1 MDTLD
6 EKLVKIFPNE
16 SVLKNPENY
25 SAFGGRALPSF
36 IRDWLVKKYAD
47 DAGSVDGYAL
57 ARFLQEH
64 IPDKETSHTIKGQL
78 TKGEDVQLL
87 MRMVVEVDVKTGS
100 YRLAIPDLGVK
111 ANEASVNASLLH
123 KHRELLGGEV
133 WGVGKL
139 TWIAPTATGK
149 KDGHIELIDFKPF
162 KPYDVDIEYY
172 RQARDKFTVDEW
184 VNLLIKS
191 MEYNPGGFEGLTQ
204 KLRFLARLLPFVQQR
219 LNMVELAPKGTGKS
233 YVFGNL
239 TKYGW
244 LISGGTVTRAKLF
257 YDMQKNS
264 PGIVT
269 SYDYVAMDEVATIV
283 FADADELAGAMK
295 NYLESG
301 AFTVGKSRQEAD
313 AGFVLLGNI
322 PLTSDLRPRNSHYF
336 EDLPPMFRESA
347 LLDRFH
353 GFIEGW
359 YLPRI
364 QENLKVRGYT
374 LNVEYFSEV
383 LHALRSVADYDVVV
397 GEMLVVPTK
406 ADTRDVTAVKR
417 LCAAYLR
424 LLFPNVHKSKDITPA
439 DFDLYCLQP
448 ALEKRAIIRRQA
460 HLVDSEFREEMP
472 DITVKRDP
480 SGSSTGNRTDDLFE
494 DEPAT
499 PGA

>member
-1 MDTLD
+1 MDRID
-6 EKLVKIFPNE
+6 EKLVELFPNE
-16 SVLKNPENY
+16 SVLKTPENY

-47 DAGSVDGYAL
+47 STGRVDGYAL

-87 MRMVVEVDVKTGS
+87 MRMVVEVDVKTGN

-111 ANEASVNASLLH
+111 ANEASVNTSLVH
-123 KHRELLGGEV
+123 EHRELLGGEV
-133 WGVGKL
+133 WGVGRL
-139 TWIAPTATGK
+139 TWIAPTGTGK

-162 KPYDVDIEYY
+162 KPYDVDIDYY
-172 RQARDKFTVDEW
+172 REARTKFTVEEW
-184 VNLLIKS
+184 VDLLIRA
-191 MEYNPGGFEGLTQ
+191 MEYDPDGFSGLTQ
-204 KLRFLARLLPFVQQR
+204 KLRFLARLLPFVQAR

-269 SYDYVAMDEVATIV
+269 AYDYVAMDEVATIV
-283 FADADELAGAMK
+283 FADPDELAGAMK

-301 AFTVGKSRQEAD
+301 SFTVGKSRQEAD

-322 PLTSDLRPRNSHYF
+322 PLTSDLHPRNSRYF
-336 EDLPPMFRESA
+336 EDLPLMFRESA

-359 YLPRI
+359 YLPRVR
-364 QENLKVRGYT
+364 ENLKVKGYT

-383 LHALRSVADYDVVV
+383 MHALRSIADYDVVV
-397 GEMLVVPTK
+397 NEMITVPAK

-417 LCAAYLR
+417 LCAGYLR
-424 LLFPNVHKSKDITPA
+424 LLFPNVHQSRDISA
-439 DFDLYCLQP
+439 DDFDLYCLQP

-460 HLVDSEFREEMP
+460 HLVDSEFKEEMP
-472 DITVKRDP
+472 DISIRRDHVGFAKENHMDDP
-480 SGSSTGNRTDDLFE
+480 SS
-494 DEPAT
+494 DELAT
-499 PGA
+499 PDA

>member
-1 MDTLD
+1 MTDLD
-6 EKLVKIFPNE
+6 KKLAELFPNE

-25 SAFGGRALPSF
+25 SAFSGRALPSF
-36 IRDWLVKKYAD
+36 IRDWLVKRYANED
-47 DAGSVDGYAL
+47 GHVDGFGL
-57 ARFLQEH
+57 ARFLQDH
-64 IPDKETSHTIKGQL
+64 IPDKETSQTIKGQL

-87 MRMVVEVDVKTGS
+87 MRMVIDVDVKTGN

-111 ANEASVNASLLH
+111 SNEASVNKSLTDQ
-123 KHRELLGGEV
+123 HRELLGGEA

-139 TWIAPTATGK
+139 TWIGPSSPSK
-149 KDGHIELIDFKPF
+149 KDGHIELVDFKPF
-162 KPYDVDIEYY
+162 KPYDVDVEYY
-172 RQARDKFTVDEW
+172 RQARAKFSTDEW
-184 VNLLIKS
+184 VDLMIKS
-191 MEYNPGGFEGLTQ
+191 MEYNPDGFESLTQ
-204 KLRFLARLLPFVQQR
+204 KLRFLARLLPFVQPR

-269 SYDYVAMDEVATIV
+269 SYDFVAMDEVATIV
-283 FADADELAGAMK
+283 FADPDELAGAMK

-301 AFTVGKSRQEAD
+301 SFTVGRSRQEAD

-322 PLTSDLRPRNSHYF
+322 PLTANLCPRNPRYF
-336 EDLPPMFRESA
+336 EDLPPIFRDSA

-359 YLPRI
+359 QLPRVR
-364 QENLKVRGYT
+364 ENLKINGYT

-383 LHALRSVADYDVVV
+383 LHQLRSVADFDVIV
-397 GEMLVVPTK
+397 GEMLDIPSK

-424 LLFPNVHKSKDITPA
+424 LLFPYVHSTKDISSE
-439 DFDLYCLQP
+439 DFETYCLRP
-448 ALEKRAIIRRQA
+448 AIEKRAIVRRQA
-460 HLVDSEFREEMP
+460 HLLDSEFKEEMP
-472 DITVKRDP
+472 DISVRRP
-480 SGSSTGNRTDDLFE
+480 FPVL
-494 DEPAT
+494 
-499 PGA
+499 

>member
-1 MDTLD
+1 MDTID
-6 EKLVKIFPNE
+6 EKLVELFPNE
-16 SVLKNPENY
+16 SVLKNSENY
-25 SAFGGRALPSF
+25 SAFAGRALPSF

-47 DAGSVDGYAL
+47 SKGCVDGYAL

-78 TKGEDVQLL
+78 AKGEDVQLL
-87 MRMVVEVDVKTGS
+87 MRMVVEVDVKTGH

-111 ANEASVNASLLH
+111 TNEASVNASLVH
-123 KHRELLGGEV
+123 EHRELLGGEV

-139 TWIAPTATGK
+139 TWVAPSAMGK

-162 KPYDVDIEYY
+162 KPYDVDLEYY
-172 RQARDKFTVDEW
+172 RQARTKFTVEEW
-184 VNLLIKS
+184 VDLLIRS
-191 MEYNPGGFEGLTQ
+191 MEYNPDGFDGLTQ
-204 KLRFLARLLPFVQQR
+204 KLRFLARLLPFVQAR

-283 FADADELAGAMK
+283 FADPDEIAGAMK

-301 AFTVGKSRQEAD
+301 SFTVGKSRQEAD

-322 PLTSDLRPRNSHYF
+322 PLTADLRPRNSRYF
-336 EDLPPMFRESA
+336 EDLPLMFRESA
-347 LLDRFH
+347 LIDRFH

-359 YLPRI
+359 HLPRVR
-364 QENLKVRGYT
+364 ENLKVKGYT

-383 LHALRSVADYDVVV
+383 LHGLRSIADYDVVV
-397 GEMLVVPTK
+397 GEMLVIPTK

-424 LLFPNVHKSKDITPA
+424 LLFPNVHQSRDITP
-439 DFDLYCLQP
+439 DEFDTYCLQP
-448 ALEKRAIIRRQA
+448 ALEKRSIIRRQA
-460 HLVDSEFREEMP
+460 HLLDSEFKEEMP
-472 DITVKRDP
+472 DIVVGRCQASVPTE
-480 SGSSTGNRTDDLFE
+480 SHTDVPFE
-494 DEPAT
+494 GEPAT